1 MINHDAVM
9 NGKMLEE
16 MLNQIPE
23 FTELS
28 LDISALR
35 EHSTDPFF
43 IALMLYKVI
52 KEKQETTKMLEAIN
66 DKYDKIMLHLKS
78 MPSTENQG
86 TGNQVSNQLD
96 LLPEQDEKILKLAEE
111 KGQITAEQVKEAM
124 QYKGINAACQRL
136 NKLFREG
143 HLKKVKYGKKVV
155 YIAGK

>member
-1 MINHDAVM
+1 MINHDADM

-86 TGNQVSNQLD
+86 INSQVSNQLD

-111 KGQITAEQVKEAM
+111 KGQI
-124 QYKGINAACQRL
+124 
-136 NKLFREG
+136 
-143 HLKKVKYGKKVV
+143 
-155 YIAGK
+155 